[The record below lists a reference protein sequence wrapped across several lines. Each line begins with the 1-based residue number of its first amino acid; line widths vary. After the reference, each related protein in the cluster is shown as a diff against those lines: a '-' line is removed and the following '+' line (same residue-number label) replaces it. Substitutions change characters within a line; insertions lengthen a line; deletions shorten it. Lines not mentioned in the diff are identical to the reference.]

1 MNAAEKTTS
10 RLQYPDALAPAGA
23 KRIGCVSYLNAKP
36 LIEPILA
43 RRDVEVAFAVPAE
56 LLPLL
61 NAGTVAAG
69 LLPIVDYQT
78 SPAELVLVPAGVISS
93 DGPTLTV
100 RIFSRVPPE
109 QITRLHADTDSHT
122 SVILAQLILRRR
134 YRQWPQIVPLKG
146 YRGLARPGRQPKN
159 PPIAQINTDV
169 DPDPSGRAGLNS
181 GHDQQKN
188 KGLASGQHKQQLT
201 VTGTGADAPVA
212 LLLIGDKVVNAAPDQ
227 AVYHWQLDLGEQW
240 KQLTRLPFVFAMWMM
255 RAAAPDVEL
264 GRLLAEARR
273 QGQQMVEPLV
283 ARYAPACRWPTDLA
297 RRYFTEYLQY
307 EVTPQCRSAVE
318 IFFRL
323 ADEEGLLPLRRPVQ
337 YLELA

>member
-1 MNAAEKTTS
+1 MSAAEKTIS
-10 RLQYPDALAPAGA
+10 WLHNPDALAPAPAGA
-23 KRIGCVSYLNAKP
+23 KRIGCVSYLNARP

-43 RRDVEVAFAVPAE
+43 RRDVEVAFAVPAQ

-61 NAGTVAAG
+61 NAGTVTAG

-146 YRGLARPGRQPKN
+146 YRGTARPGRQPKN
-159 PPIAQINTDV
+159 LPIAQLNTDV
-169 DPDPSGRAGLNS
+169 GPDPSGRAGLNS
-181 GHDQQKN
+181 GQPKPR
-188 KGLASGQHKQQLT
+188 LT
-201 VTGTGADAPVA
+201 VTGTGADAPMA
-212 LLLIGDKVVNAAPDQ
+212 LLLIGDKVVNAAPDR
-227 AVYHWQLDLGEQW
+227 AVYRWQLDLGEQW

-255 RAAAPDVEL
+255 RAASPDVEL

-307 EVTPQCRSAVE
+307 EVTPCCRSAVE
-318 IFFRL
+318 LFFRL
-323 ADEEGLLPLRRPVQ
+323 ADEEGLLPLRRSVQ